1 MPMSMKLDPNN
12 QNNTA
17 AIVTCPHCG
26 KEHQWDTSNR
36 FRPFCSERCKL
47 IDLGKWANEEYR
59 VEVREQDSGDQEI
72 QA

>member
-1 MPMSMKLDPNN
+1 MKLDPNT

-17 AIVTCPHCG
+17 PIVTCPHCG
-26 KEHQWDTSNR
+26 KEHKWNASNR
-36 FRPFCSERCKL
+36 FRPFCNERCKL